1 MSNIEPKMLSQT
13 RIYNILEKYSDE
25 SHPMT
30 QAAIADKLEEVYGIK
45 MERKA
50 IGKKLANLKEAGY
63 DIRSCRKGCYL
74 GERLFDDSELHFLI
88 DSIYGNRIINQK
100 HTEDLIEKLRSLS
113 NIYFKPRINKMISL
127 GNANKG
133 DNPAL
138 FLNIDLIY
146 EAILKGLM
154 IKYDYNLYGTDKKLH
169 KTSTQIVSPYQ
180 LLFHQQGYYLMAYCE
195 HHAHMVFHK
204 IDHMTNMEITAD
216 VSVPIKK
223 ISGYERGLPQNYF
236 TAARPYMYSDDPERI
251 TMAVSKDPYVINQI
265 VEWFGKDI
273 SIGEFEESNEY
284 YKVSVVASPQAMR
297 LWALQYA
304 DHVEILQ
311 PYDLRESVKQSLT
324 YAFEKYGGYDG

>member
-127 GNANKG
+127 GNAN
-133 DNPAL
+133 N
-138 FLNIDLIY
+138 
-146 EAILKGLM
+146 
-154 IKYDYNLYGTDKKLH
+154 
-169 KTSTQIVSPYQ
+169 
-180 LLFHQQGYYLMAYCE
+180 
-195 HHAHMVFHK
+195 
-204 IDHMTNMEITAD
+204 
-216 VSVPIKK
+216 
-223 ISGYERGLPQNYF
+223 
-236 TAARPYMYSDDPERI
+236 
-251 TMAVSKDPYVINQI
+251 
-265 VEWFGKDI
+265 
-273 SIGEFEESNEY
+273 
-284 YKVSVVASPQAMR
+284 
-297 LWALQYA
+297 
-304 DHVEILQ
+304 
-311 PYDLRESVKQSLT
+311 
-324 YAFEKYGGYDG
+324 